1 MGVAGCGK
9 TTVGAALAARMNL
22 PFFDGDDYHPAANL
36 KKMSEGI
43 PLTDDDRRPW
53 LAALLQVMQNNPHG
67 TVISCSALKKIY
79 RDFLR
84 RQPVQFVFLDV
95 SEATVL
101 ERVRL
106 REHFFP
112 ESLVRDQFAN
122 LEVPAEVEAQRID
135 GCLPVDAIC
144 EDVMRTVF

>member
-1 MGVAGCGK
+1 M
-9 TTVGAALAARMNL
+9 
-22 PFFDGDDYHPAANL
+22 
-36 KKMSEGI
+36 
-43 PLTDDDRRPW
+43 
-53 LAALLQVMQNNPHG
+53 
-67 TVISCSALKKIY
+67 
-79 RDFLR
+79 
-84 RQPVQFVFLDV
+84 QFVFLVV
-95 SEATVL
+95 SAATVL

-122 LEVPAEVEAQRID
+122 LEVPAEAEAQRID